1 MDTISMLKNT
11 NSNGSALQKKN
22 SVHFEDDIDDNNH
35 DSGFQEGNLMKPLA
49 DVKFEELKQG
59 LDPSHQAGD
68 FFKDIF
74 PGTKILDSNT
84 ARLLYLNIPFDVD
97 QPPLPTLILQK
108 DMNESNQI
116 DAYSLFSKPE
126 NQHPNLIVCKY
137 KNFIFGGYASHPWNN
152 KV

>member
-1 MDTISMLKNT
+1 
-11 NSNGSALQKKN
+11 
-22 SVHFEDDIDDNNH
+22 
-35 DSGFQEGNLMKPLA
+35 MKPLA

-97 QPPLPTLILQK
+97 
-108 DMNESNQI
+108 
-116 DAYSLFSKPE
+116 
-126 NQHPNLIVCKY
+126 
-137 KNFIFGGYASHPWNN
+137 
-152 KV
+152 